1 VAALVLVV
9 AAPALAGE
17 PTDRLRTLFERA
29 NDVLLAPDADGRGP
43 DDRLVAVR
51 ALVADVFDF
60 DGAASLAMGRHWD
73 PMPPSARRAFTRL
86 YADVVE
92 RGYLAWVAAK
102 ARIGEGGVSVRWLGE
117 QIQGNAATVSS
128 VLLARTGAEL
138 PIEYRLI
145 RGETGWLVRDVVV
158 DGVSLAA
165 NYHVQVERVMQQG
178 SYEELLARLQDKAG
192 PAARAAAAAATETSA
207 PLVAAE
213 LRERPDDLGSDVRRR
228 VPFVPVVSAPPEP
241 AVVVA
246 TPGPPPATA
255 SSPPTMASSPPAM
268 VSSPPA
274 TAPAASV
281 TPVTASV
288 TSSGSLVTPQT
299 PTVTPRAV
307 VASVAPA
314 TMRPP
319 AASSRPVFWVQVGA
333 FRTVDAVTL
342 VVQRLRQYAVT
353 IAVAGDRRA
362 PLTRVL
368 LGPFAEQ
375 AAAASTVRALHARGI
390 AAFIAG
396 APE

>member
-1 VAALVLVV
+1 VTCRSLVVAALVLVV

-29 NDVLLAPDADGRGP
+29 NDVLLASDADGRGP

-145 RGETGWLVRDVVV
+145 RGKSGWLVRDVVV

-192 PAARAAAAAATETSA
+192 PAARAAAAASPPSCVSGPTTSEATCGGAYRLCRS
-207 PLVAAE
+207 
-213 LRERPDDLGSDVRRR
+213 SRRR
-228 VPFVPVVSAPPEP
+228 
-241 AVVVA
+241 
-246 TPGPPPATA
+246 
-255 SSPPTMASSPPAM
+255 
-268 VSSPPA
+268 
-274 TAPAASV
+274 
-281 TPVTASV
+281 
-288 TSSGSLVTPQT
+288 
-299 PTVTPRAV
+299 
-307 VASVAPA
+307 
-314 TMRPP
+314 
-319 AASSRPVFWVQVGA
+319 SSRPSWLRRRA
-333 FRTVDAVTL
+333 R
-342 VVQRLRQYAVT
+342 RLR
-353 IAVAGDRRA
+353 RR
-362 PLTRVL
+362 PHRRRWR
-368 LGPFAEQ
+368 PHRRRQ
-375 AAAASTVRALHARGI
+375 RPRR
-390 AAFIAG
+390 
-396 APE
+396 P

>member
-29 NDVLLAPDADGRGP
+29 NDVLLASDADGRGP

-145 RGETGWLVRDVVV
+145 RGKSGWLVRDVVV

-228 VPFVPVVSAPPEP
+228 VPFVPVVSAPLEP
-241 AVVVA
+241 AVVAA
-246 TPGPPPATA
+246 TPGAPPATA
-255 SSPPTMASSPPAM
+255 SSPPTMASSPPA
-268 VSSPPA
+268 

-281 TPVTASV
+281 TPDTASV

-307 VASVAPA
+307 VASVTPA

-333 FRTVDAVTL
+333 FRTVDAATL

-375 AAAASTVRALHARGI
+375 AAAASTVSALHARGI